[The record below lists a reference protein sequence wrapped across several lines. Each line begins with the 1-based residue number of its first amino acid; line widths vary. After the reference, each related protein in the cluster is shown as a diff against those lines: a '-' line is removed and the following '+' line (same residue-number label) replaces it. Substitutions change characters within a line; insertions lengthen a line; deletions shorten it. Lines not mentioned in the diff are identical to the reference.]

1 MGLRAAATMV
11 LGRPFATA
19 TWRDTGYLV
28 LGTLTGAIA
37 FSAFF
42 VAVTVG
48 GLMALTILGLPVL
61 LLCFRLVRATAGLD
75 RRRAAL
81 VLGRPIESRYHQA
94 PDDRIWTRLTTAVKD
109 LQTWKDVAWLGVGS
123 AVSFFG
129 GVAAAALWLFGVTQL
144 TLPLWWWIDHR
155 QGDDP
160 GIFHVDTWGLA
171 VLACLAGVGI
181 CLATPWVMRLLA
193 FVESWL
199 ATVLL
204 GPGRRAALE
213 ERVLELAET
222 RAGAVDAQ
230 AAELQ
235 RIERDLHDGAQARLV
250 ALALDLGL
258 AREKLETDPDSA
270 RVLVESAHEEAKT
283 AIKELRELVRG
294 IHPSILSD
302 RGLDAALTALAA
314 RCPVPVALSVRLH
327 GRLPAAVEAAA
338 YFVVNEAL
346 ANVAKHSGATRCEV
360 DVERANGSI
369 AIEVSDDG
377 RGGASSSLGTGIA
390 GLERRL
396 RSLDGRLVL
405 KSPVGGPTTLRA
417 DIPCAS

>member
-1 MGLRAAATMV
+1 MPR
-11 LGRPFATA
+11 
-19 TWRDTGYLV
+19 
-28 LGTLTGAIA
+28 
-37 FSAFF
+37 
-42 VAVTVG
+42 
-48 GLMALTILGLPVL
+48 
-61 LLCFRLVRATAGLD
+61 
-75 RRRAAL
+75 
-81 VLGRPIESRYHQA
+81 
-94 PDDRIWTRLTTAVKD
+94 
-109 LQTWKDVAWLGVGS
+109 
-123 AVSFFG
+123 
-129 GVAAAALWLFGVTQL
+129 
-144 TLPLWWWIDHR
+144 
-155 QGDDP
+155 
-160 GIFHVDTWGLA
+160 
-171 VLACLAGVGI
+171 
-181 CLATPWVMRLLA
+181 
-193 FVESWL
+193 
-199 ATVLL
+199 
-204 GPGRRAALE
+204 GRRDLPGNALGHASA
-213 ERVLELAET
+213 RVRRAET

-230 AAELQ
+230 AAELH